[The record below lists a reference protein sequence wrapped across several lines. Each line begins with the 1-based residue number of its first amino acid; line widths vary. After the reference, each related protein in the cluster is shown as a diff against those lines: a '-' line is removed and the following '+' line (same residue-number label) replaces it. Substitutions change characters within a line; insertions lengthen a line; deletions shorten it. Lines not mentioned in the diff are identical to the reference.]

1 MFHTFSR
8 SHRNSWF
15 HSQPLNESTVSRGVT
30 DCFSDLCGSWG
41 VTGCSLRLSGNLV
54 MLHISHTESLV
65 AASLFVDSMENPW
78 WITHSHSQCS
88 VCVHHSTGSKQVE
101 ILYWWISCCW
111 INLVKAVVWLTVL
124 KESVETMYDCFL
136 TAVSADLVLEEAAVL
151 VLVEA
156 WPCFILHIQIH
167 WWQTDLGKQHG
178 KTDMENYILTQS
190 MSVYVHVS
198 TGRTQVEILKWW
210 IWCFFYFFTLMEK
223 RISVWKT
230 TLDLT

>member
-1 MFHTFSR
+1 MKSSRAPFIIPLCRGFDLAAAAKPNIFEINSRKKRRICSNIVLMFHTFSR

-124 KESVETMYDCFL
+124 KESVETVCMTAFWQQFL
-136 TAVSADLVLEEAAVL
+136 L
-151 VLVEA
+151 
-156 WPCFILHIQIH
+156 I
-167 WWQTDLGKQHG
+167 
-178 KTDMENYILTQS
+178 
-190 MSVYVHVS
+190 
-198 TGRTQVEILKWW
+198 
-210 IWCFFYFFTLMEK
+210 
-223 RISVWKT
+223 
-230 TLDLT
+230 